1 MSFRGK
7 SAAVGASIG
16 IAVHNID
23 GNSVA
28 ELMKSADTAMYAAK
42 KAGKIHIDFL
52 VSFKNSP
59 LDLSTLSE
67 FKQTTQ
73 VSYLLIS
80 PEDSPFEW

>member
-42 KAGKIHIDFL
+42 KAGKNTHRF
-52 VSFKNSP
+52 F
-59 LDLSTLSE
+59 SE
-67 FKQTTQ
+67 
-73 VSYLLIS
+73 L
-80 PEDSPFEW
+80 